1 MRSRYLTG
9 FGTAALLLTVLIIW
23 LAGPTLAAPP
33 SQEPILPTPTL
44 FPVENVTYELE
55 HVGGQP
61 ETLTFTYPDQD
72 GFTFGQASVTSLY
85 PRGIVFTLNP
95 QSANGTITDVTLL
108 IEYISGYATRVIGT
122 WDAAQGLWIAHAWPM
137 GEGHPA
143 WVHFTFRWRVINSS
157 GAAVETDAYPADYT
171 DITRVWYKLTTP
183 YMIVY
188 WYGLS
193 DDDPDRFAYRV
204 TEELAATHPRRIAG
218 FGRAISYLPIGIIYG
233 TRAEMGEMTTS
244 GLVSRGGAYY
254 LIGMSAV
261 PVPEINAQY
270 QEPWLSFAT
279 DPRTESPVPERYCG
293 RAGRPGVVGRGTGA
307 VVFAARGVIR
317 SAGAQPGD
325 AARPPDSDGRT
336 AALHRNGRWACRPG
350 V

>member
-1 MRSRYLTG
+1 MRSRYLT
-9 FGTAALLLTVLIIW
+9 AALLVITLIIW
-23 LAGPTLAAPP
+23 LAGSTLAAPP

-44 FPVENVTYELE
+44 FPVENVTYQLE

-72 GFTFGQASVTSLY
+72 GFTLGQASVTSLY

-108 IEYISGYATRVIGT
+108 IRYISGYATRVIGE
-122 WDAAQGLWIAHAWPM
+122 WDVARGIWIAHAWSM

-143 WVHFTFRWRVINSS
+143 WVHFTFRWRVIDSS
-157 GAAVETDAYPADYT
+157 GASVETDAYPADYT

-183 YMIVY
+183 HMIVY
-188 WYGLS
+188 WYDLS
-193 DDDPDRFAYRV
+193 DDDPDRFAHRV

-254 LIGMSAV
+254 QIGMSAV

-270 QEPWLSFAT
+270 QENWLSFAT
-279 DPRTESPVPERYCG
+279 VHELNHLYQNDIEGGLVGPAWWVEGQAQWFSP
-293 RAGRPGVVGRGTGA
+293 RAGLYDHRVRNLATLQDLPTLTDELPRYIEMADGARRSGV
-307 VVFAARGVIR
+307 
-317 SAGAQPGD
+317 
-325 AARPPDSDGRT
+325 
-336 AALHRNGRWACRPG
+336 
-350 V
+350 